1 MAERINWDVLENLN
15 KLTFVGYVQDT
26 AVIRKDPAKGIERDV
41 VIPFTKPV
49 WAAASTSDAA
59 EAFTEL
65 GADAFNGLL
74 NYATDLRCRG
84 TASQAERAKLTA
96 DPLKP
101 ELKALVA
108 FGFSEAKQTAY
119 IEARKN
125 GSNKEQALASLMVS

>member
-1 MAERINWDVLENLN
+1 MAERIDWSVLENLGT
-15 KLTFVGYVQDT
+15 LSFVGYVEDK

-41 VIPFTKPV
+41 IIPFTKPV
-49 WAAASTSDAA
+49 WAVTSAEEA
-59 EAFTEL
+59 KEAFGKL
-65 GADAFNGLL
+65 GVDAFNGLL

-108 FGFSEAKQTAY
+108 FWFSEAKQTAY

-125 GSNKEQALASLMVS
+125 GSSKEQALASAMAS